1 MYRLLSDR
9 VEGLRFGGGG
19 QDFRS
24 PKLYRNLTRL
34 TLLSFPISVIF
45 ASVPLKGSLF
55 GEGRG
60 CKPETFEYIIGAE
73 VSAGKLRG
81 SSWSLFRKRWRQSPV
96 LLRFSCEAASVL
108 NLCCHGK
115 GAKEAE
121 ESRCVSNQHEYVHYV
136 RERGR
141 ERERESDSQS
151 VCVCG
156 CVCQCVC
163 VCVFVC
169 ACVCF
174 KKRWRPAPGRDED

>member
-1 MYRLLSDR
+1 M
-9 VEGLRFGGGG
+9 
-19 QDFRS
+19 
-24 PKLYRNLTRL
+24 
-34 TLLSFPISVIF
+34 
-45 ASVPLKGSLF
+45 
-55 GEGRG
+55 
-60 CKPETFEYIIGAE
+60 
-73 VSAGKLRG
+73 
-81 SSWSLFRKRWRQSPV
+81 

-121 ESRCVSNQHEYVHYV
+121 ESRCVSNQHEYVLYV

-141 ERERESDSQS
+141 ERERVTVSQCACVGVS
-151 VCVCG
+151 VS
-156 CVCQCVC
+156 VC